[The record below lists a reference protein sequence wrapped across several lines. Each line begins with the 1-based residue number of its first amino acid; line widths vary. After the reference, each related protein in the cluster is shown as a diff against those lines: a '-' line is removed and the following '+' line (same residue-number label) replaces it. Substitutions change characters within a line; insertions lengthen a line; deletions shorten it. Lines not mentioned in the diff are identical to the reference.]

1 MGYDGLFLG
10 RIDYQDKV
18 DRFTNRNAEMV
29 WHASDSLGEKADLF
43 TGILYNTYSPPPGFC
58 FDILCSDEPIIDD
71 KSSPEYNVDQKV
83 ISFAFAVK
91 SFLIILWH

>member
-29 WHASDSLGEKADLF
+29 WHASDSLGAKADLF
-43 TGILYNTYSPPPGFC
+43 TGILYNTYSPPPGKGQIEQTAHFA
-58 FDILCSDEPIIDD
+58 D
-71 KSSPEYNVDQKV
+71 K
-83 ISFAFAVK
+83 
-91 SFLIILWH
+91 